1 MVSNTKPLQNKISA
15 DVLRKICL
23 DEGVDDVGFVEI
35 ERKALGV
42 VNEEA
47 LALYPKT
54 KTIISICIRT
64 NPENV
69 QGVSRSLA
77 NEEFHKTYDEL
88 SIHARKIVKRLN
100 EVGVRAVSCHPT
112 FPMDTDRWAG
122 KIWEISHK
130 PIAEQAGI
138 GKIGINR
145 NVLHPKFGTHIL
157 LDSILID
164 SELDKYDKPLD
175 NDPCV
180 SCILC
185 VAACPVGAI
194 DVKKGL
200 DFNACMTHN
209 YRDFMGGF
217 EDWVENIVESKNV
230 KEFRKK
236 SGDDENVSKWQSL
249 SFGPQYKAAYCVS
262 VCPAGDNLIGMYN
275 DNRGDWF
282 NQIVK
287 PLKNKKEPVYVG
299 KDTRAEEHARKNRN
313 KQIKFVRNVQH
324 PKSINGFLSGS
335 RVSFEPKHAR
345 GVDMTVHFQFNGI
358 QTRKATIKIANELI
372 DVKEEHVGKADLTII
387 TDSKTWLKMVNKE
400 TSFVSN
406 LLSILSGKVKVQG
419 KLKLLKQFQNCFVG
433 Q

>member
-1 MVSNTKPLQNKISA
+1 MVSTSALQNIISSK
-15 DVLRKICL
+15 VLKKICI

-35 ERKALGV
+35 ERRALGSV
-42 VNEEA
+42 KDEV

-54 KTIISICIRT
+54 KTIISICIST

-69 QGVSRSLA
+69 QSLSRSLA

-88 SIHARKIVKRLN
+88 SIHARRIVKRLN
-100 EVGVRAVSCHPT
+100 EIGIRAVSCHPT

-138 GKIGINR
+138 GKMGINR
-145 NVLHPKFGTHIL
+145 MVLHPKFGTHIL

-164 SELDKYDKPLD
+164 SELDQYGQPLD
-175 NDPCV
+175 YDPCV
-180 SCILC
+180 SCHLC

-194 DVKKGL
+194 NAKKGL

-217 EDWVENIVESKNV
+217 EDWVENIVSSKNV

-262 VCPAGDNLIGMYN
+262 VCPAGKDLIGIYE
-275 DNRGDWF
+275 DDSRSWVK
-282 NQIVK
+282 QIVK
-287 PLKNKKEPVYVG
+287 PLKDKKEPVYVG
-299 KDTRAEEHARKNRN
+299 KNTRAEEHARKNKN
-313 KQIKFVRNVQH
+313 KQIRYVKNVQH
-324 PKSINGFLSGS
+324 PKTINGFLSGS

-345 GVDMTVHFQFNGI
+345 GVDMTVHFQFNG
-358 QTRKATIKIANELI
+358 QETTKATIKIADESI
-372 DVKEEHVGKADLTII
+372 DVKEGHMGKADLTIT
-387 TDSKTWLKMVNKE
+387 TDSEIWIKIVNKE
-400 TSFVSN
+400 ISFVSN

-433 Q
+433 

>member
-1 MVSNTKPLQNKISA
+1 MVSEATLQNIISS
-15 DVLRKICL
+15 DVLKKICL
-23 DEGVDDVGFVEI
+23 EEGVDDVGFVEI
-35 ERKALGV
+35 ERPALGSV
-42 VNEEA
+42 KEEV
-47 LALYPKT
+47 LSLYPKT

-69 QGVSRSLA
+69 QGTSRSLA

-88 SIHARKIVKRLN
+88 SINARKIVRRLN
-100 EVGVRAVSCHPT
+100 EIGIRAVSCHPT

-164 SELDKYDKPLD
+164 SELDKYGKPLEY
-175 NDPCV
+175 DPCV
-180 SCILC
+180 SCLLC

-194 DVKKGL
+194 DVRKGL

-217 EDWVENIVESKNV
+217 EDWVENIVEAKNV

-262 VCPAGDNLIGMYN
+262 VCPAGDNLIGMYKN
-275 DNRGDWF
+275 NRGDWF

-313 KQIKFVRNVQH
+313 KQIKIVRNVQH
-324 PKSINGFLSGS
+324 PKTINGFLSGS
-335 RVSFEPKHAR
+335 RFSFEPKHAR
-345 GVDMTVHFQFNGI
+345 GVDMTVHFQFNGT

-387 TDSKTWLKMVNKE
+387 TDSDTWIKIVNKE
-400 TSFVSN
+400 TSFISN

-419 KLKLLKQFQNCFVG
+419 KLKLLKQFQGCFVG

>member
-1 MVSNTKPLQNKISA
+1 MVSEATLQNIISS
-15 DVLRKICL
+15 DVLKKICI

-35 ERKALGV
+35 DRRALGSV
-42 VNEEA
+42 KDEV

-54 KTIISICIRT
+54 KTIISVCIRT

-69 QGVSRSLA
+69 QGTSRSLA

-100 EVGVRAVSCHPT
+100 KIGIRAVSCHPT

-138 GKIGINR
+138 GKMGINR
-145 NVLHPKFGTHIL
+145 MVLHPKFGTHIL

-164 SELDKYDKPLD
+164 SELDQYGKPLD
-175 NDPCV
+175 YDPCV
-180 SCILC
+180 NCHLC

-194 DVKKGL
+194 NAKKGL

-217 EDWVENIVESKNV
+217 EDWVENIVSSKNV

-236 SGDDENVSKWQSL
+236 SGDDENISKWQSL

-262 VCPAGDNLIGMYN
+262 VCPAGNDLIGIYEN
-275 DNRGDWF
+275 DRRSWVKE
-282 NQIVK
+282 IVK
-287 PLKNKKEPVYVG
+287 PLKDKKEPVYVG
-299 KDTRAEEHARKNRN
+299 KNTRAEEHARKNKN
-313 KQIKFVRNVQH
+313 KQIKHVKNVQH
-324 PKSINGFLSGS
+324 PKTINGFLSGS

-345 GVDMTVHFQFNGI
+345 GVDMTVHFQFNGEEN
-358 QTRKATIKIANELI
+358 TKATIKISNELI
-372 DVKEEHVGKADLTII
+372 DVKEEHVGNPDISITAD
-387 TDSKTWLKMVNKE
+387 SETWIKIVNKE
-400 TSFVSN
+400 TSFFSN
-406 LLSILSGKVKVQG
+406 LLSMLSGKVKVQG

>member
-1 MVSNTKPLQNKISA
+1 MVSESALQNQISSDA
-15 DVLRKICL
+15 IRKICL
-23 DEGVDDVGFVEI
+23 DEGIDDVGFVEI
-35 ERKALGV
+35 ERKALGSV
-42 VNEEA
+42 KQEV

-69 QGVSRSLA
+69 QGTSRSLA

-88 SIHARKIVKRLN
+88 SIHARKIVRRLN
-100 EVGVRAVSCHPT
+100 EIGIRGVSCHPT

-145 NVLHPKFGTHIL
+145 MVLHQKFGTHIL

-164 SELDKYDKPLD
+164 SELDEYGKPLD
-175 NDPCV
+175 YDPCV
-180 SCILC
+180 SCHLC

-194 DVKKGL
+194 DAKKGL

-217 EDWVENIVESKNV
+217 EDWVENIVSSKNV
-230 KEFRKK
+230 KEFREK

-262 VCPAGDNLIGMYN
+262 VCPAGKDLIGIYEN
-275 DNRGDWF
+275 DRRDWVKS
-282 NQIVK
+282 IVK
-287 PLKNKKEPVYVG
+287 PLKDKKEPVYVG
-299 KDTRAEEHARKNRN
+299 KNTRAEEHAGKNRN
-313 KQIKFVRNVQH
+313 KEIKIVRNVQH

-345 GVDMTVHFQFNGI
+345 GVNMTVHFQFNGDQPI
-358 QTRKATIKIANELI
+358 KATIIIADELI
-372 DVKEEHVGKADLTII
+372 DVKDEHVGKADLTII
-387 TDSKTWLKMVNKE
+387 TDPEIWIKMVNKE
-400 TSFVSN
+400 TSSADN
-406 LLSILSGKVKVQG
+406 MQAITSGLVEIHG
-419 KLKLLKQFQNCFVG
+419 DLKLLKQFQNCFVG

>member
-1 MVSNTKPLQNKISA
+1 MVSNITLQNQFSS
-15 DVLRKICL
+15 DVIRKICL
-23 DEGVDDVGFVEI
+23 DEGADDAGFVEVN
-35 ERKALGV
+35 RKALGSV
-42 VNEEA
+42 QQEV
-47 LALYPKT
+47 LSLYPKT
-54 KTIISICIRT
+54 KTIISLCIRT

-69 QGVSRSLA
+69 QGTSRSLA

-88 SIHARKIVKRLN
+88 SILARKIVRRLN
-100 EVGVRAVSCHPT
+100 EVGIRAMSCHPT

-145 NVLHPKFGTHIL
+145 MVLHQKFGTHIL

-164 SELDKYDKPLD
+164 SELDTYGKPLD
-175 NDPCV
+175 YDPCV
-180 SCILC
+180 SCHLC

-194 DVKKGL
+194 NAKKGL

-217 EDWVENIVESKNV
+217 EDWVENIVSAKNV

-262 VCPAGDNLIGMYN
+262 VCPAGKDLIGIYEN
-275 DNRGDWF
+275 DKRNWVK
-282 NQIVK
+282 QIVK
-287 PLKNKKEPVYVG
+287 PLKDKNEPVYVG
-299 KDTRAEEHARKNRN
+299 KNTRAEEHARKNRN
-313 KQIKFVRNVQH
+313 KEIKIVTNVQH

-345 GVDMTVHFQFNGI
+345 GVNLTVHFQFNGA
-358 QTRKATIKIANELI
+358 QTRKATIKIENELI
-372 DVKEEHVGKADLTII
+372 DVKEEHVGQADLSII
-387 TDSKTWLKMVNKE
+387 TDSQTWIKMVNKE

-406 LLSILSGKVKVQG
+406 LISILSGRVKVNG

>member
-1 MVSNTKPLQNKISA
+1 MVSEATLQNLISS
-15 DVLRKICL
+15 DVLRKICI

-35 ERKALGV
+35 ERKALGSV
-42 VNEEA
+42 KEEV
-47 LALYPKT
+47 LSLYPKT

-88 SIHARKIVKRLN
+88 SIRARKIVRRLN
-100 EVGVRAVSCHPT
+100 EIGIRAVSCHPT

-145 NVLHPKFGTHIL
+145 MVLHQKFGTHIL

-164 SELDKYDKPLD
+164 TELDQYGEPLD

-180 SCILC
+180 SCHLC

-194 DVKKGL
+194 DAKKGL

-217 EDWVENIVESKNV
+217 EDWVENIVSSKNI

-262 VCPAGDNLIGMYN
+262 VCPAGSDLIGIYEN
-275 DNRGDWF
+275 DRRSWVK
-282 NQIVK
+282 QIVK
-287 PLKNKKEPVYVG
+287 PLKDKKEPVYVG
-299 KDTRAEEHARKNRN
+299 KNTRAEEHARKNRN
-313 KQIKFVRNVQH
+313 KEVKNVINVQH

-345 GVDMTVHFQFNGI
+345 GVNITVHFQFNDA
-358 QTRKATIKIANELI
+358 QNTKATIKIENETI
-372 DVKEEHVGKADLTII
+372 DVKEEHVGKADLTIN
-387 TDSKTWLKMVNKE
+387 TDSKTWIKIVNKE
-400 TSFVSN
+400 TSFISN
-406 LLSILSGKVKVQG
+406 LFSILSGKVKIQG
-419 KLKLLKQFQNCFVG
+419 KLKLLKQFQGCFVG

>member
-1 MVSNTKPLQNKISA
+1 MVSESTLQSQISS
-15 DVLRKICL
+15 DILRKICL

-35 ERKALGV
+35 ERRALGSV
-42 VNEEA
+42 KEEV
-47 LALYPKT
+47 LTLYPKT
-54 KTIISICIRT
+54 KTIISICIST

-69 QGVSRSLA
+69 QGTSRSLA

-88 SIHARKIVKRLN
+88 SIHARKIVRRLN
-100 EVGVRAVSCHPT
+100 EIGIRAVSCHPT
-112 FPMDTDRWAG
+112 FPMNTDRWAG
-122 KIWEISHK
+122 KIWEINHK

-145 NVLHPKFGTHIL
+145 MVLHQKFGTHIL

-164 SELDKYDKPLD
+164 SELDKYGKPLD
-175 NDPCV
+175 YDPCV
-180 SCILC
+180 SCHLC
-185 VAACPVGAI
+185 VATCPVGAI
-194 DVKKGL
+194 DAKKGL

-217 EDWVENIVESKNV
+217 EDWVENIVSSKNV

-262 VCPAGDNLIGMYN
+262 VCPAGDDLIGIYEK
-275 DNRGDWF
+275 NRRGWIK
-282 NQIVK
+282 QIVK
-287 PLKNKKEPVYVG
+287 PLKDKKEPVYVG

-313 KQIKFVRNVQH
+313 KKIKIVTNVQH

-345 GVDMTVHFQFNGI
+345 GANLTVHFQFNGVE
-358 QTRKATIKIANELI
+358 TTKATIKIANETI
-372 DVKEEHVGKADLTII
+372 DVKEEHVGKADLAII
-387 TDSKTWLKMVNKE
+387 TDSETWIKMINKE

>member
-1 MVSNTKPLQNKISA
+1 MVSNTKPLQSQVSS

-35 ERKALGV
+35 NRKALGSV
-42 VNEEA
+42 KEEV

-69 QGVSRSLA
+69 QGTSRSLA

-88 SIHARKIVKRLN
+88 SIHARKIVRRLN
-100 EVGVRAVSCHPT
+100 EIGIRAVSCHPT

-138 GKIGINR
+138 GKKGINR

-164 SELDKYDKPLD
+164 SELDKYGKPLD
-175 NDPCV
+175 YDPCV
-180 SCILC
+180 SCYLC

-194 DVKKGL
+194 DAKKGL

-217 EDWVENIVESKNV
+217 EDWVEKIVSSKNV

-262 VCPAGDNLIGMYN
+262 VCPAGKDLFGIYEN
-275 DNRGDWF
+275 DRRDWVKS
-282 NQIVK
+282 IVK
-287 PLKNKKEPVYVG
+287 PLKDKQEQVYVG
-299 KDTRAEEHARKNRN
+299 KNTRAEEHARKNRN
-313 KQIKFVRNVQH
+313 KEIKIVTNVQH

-335 RVSFEPKHAR
+335 RVSFEQKHAR
-345 GVDMTVHFQFNGI
+345 GINMTVHFEFNGK
-358 QTRKATIKIANELI
+358 QDTKATIIIVNETI
-372 DVKEEHVGKADLTII
+372 DVKEGHVGKADLAII
-387 TDSKTWLKMVNKE
+387 TDSEIWIKMVNKE
-400 TSFVSN
+400 TSPDDDMQV
-406 LLSILSGKVKVQG
+406 ITSGKVKVQG
-419 KLKLLKQFQNCFVG
+419 ELNLLKQFQNCLVG

>member
-1 MVSNTKPLQNKISA
+1 MVSDATLQNIISS
-15 DVLRKICL
+15 DILRKICL
-23 DEGVDDVGFVEI
+23 DEGVDDAGFVEI
-35 ERKALGV
+35 EREALGSIK
-42 VNEEA
+42 EEV

-69 QGVSRSLA
+69 QGTSRSLA

-100 EVGVRAVSCHPT
+100 EIGIRAVSCHPT

-138 GKIGINR
+138 GKMGINR
-145 NVLHPKFGTHIL
+145 MVLHPKFGTHIL

-164 SELDKYDKPLD
+164 SELDQYGKLLEY
-175 NDPCV
+175 DPCV
-180 SCILC
+180 SCHLC

-194 DVKKGL
+194 NAKKGL

-217 EDWVENIVESKNV
+217 EDWVENIVSSKNV
-230 KEFRKK
+230 KEFRRK

-262 VCPAGDNLIGMYN
+262 VCPAGKDLIGIYEN
-275 DNRGDWF
+275 DSRSWVK
-282 NQIVK
+282 QIVK
-287 PLKNKKEPVYVG
+287 PLKDKKEPVYVG
-299 KDTRAEEHARKNRN
+299 KSTRAEEHARKNKN
-313 KQIKFVRNVQH
+313 KQIKFVKNVQH
-324 PKSINGFLSGS
+324 PKTINGFLSGS
-335 RVSFEPKHAR
+335 RVSFEQKHAR
-345 GVDMTVHFQFNGI
+345 GVNLTVHFQFNGVE
-358 QTRKATIKIANELI
+358 TTKATIKIANEMI
-372 DVKEEHVGKADLTII
+372 DVKNEHVGESDLSII
-387 TDSKTWLKMVNKE
+387 TDSETWIKMINKE

-406 LLSILSGKVKVQG
+406 LFSILSGKVKVQG

>member
-1 MVSNTKPLQNKISA
+1 MVSTAELQNIISS
-15 DVLRKICL
+15 DELKKICI

-35 ERKALGV
+35 ERRALGSV
-42 VNEEA
+42 KDEV

-69 QGVSRSLA
+69 QGLSRSLA

-100 EVGVRAVSCHPT
+100 EIGIRAVSCHPT

-138 GKIGINR
+138 GKMGINR
-145 NVLHPKFGTHIL
+145 MVLHPKFGTHIL

-164 SELDKYDKPLD
+164 SELDQYGKPLD
-175 NDPCV
+175 YDPCV
-180 SCILC
+180 RCHLC

-194 DVKKGL
+194 NAKKGL

-217 EDWVENIVESKNV
+217 EDWVENIVSSKNV

-262 VCPAGDNLIGMYN
+262 VCPAGKDLIGIYEN
-275 DNRGDWF
+275 DSRSWVK
-282 NQIVK
+282 QIVK
-287 PLKNKKEPVYVG
+287 PLKDKKEPVYVG
-299 KDTRAEEHARKNRN
+299 KNTRAEEHARKNKN
-313 KQIKFVRNVQH
+313 KQIKIVKNVQH
-324 PKSINGFLSGS
+324 PKTINGFLSGS

-345 GVDMTVHFQFNGI
+345 GVDMTVHFQFNGEE
-358 QTRKATIKIANELI
+358 TTKKATIKIVNELI
-372 DVKEEHVGKADLTII
+372 DVKEDHVGKADLTII
-387 TDSKTWLKMVNKE
+387 TDSETWIKIVNKE

>member
-1 MVSNTKPLQNKISA
+1 MVSDSILQNKISS
-15 DVLRKICL
+15 DIIRKICL
-23 DEGVDDVGFVEI
+23 EMGVDDVGFVEI
-35 ERKALGV
+35 ERVALGSV
-42 VNEEA
+42 QQEV
-47 LALYPKT
+47 LSIYPKT

-88 SIHARKIVKRLN
+88 SINARKIVRRLN
-100 EVGVRAVSCHPT
+100 EIGIRALSCHPT

-145 NVLHPKFGTHIL
+145 MVLHPKFGTHIL

-164 SELDKYDKPLD
+164 SELDTYGKPLD
-175 NDPCV
+175 SDPCI
-180 SCILC
+180 SCRLC
-185 VAACPVGAI
+185 VSACPVGAI
-194 DVKKGL
+194 DAKKGI

-217 EDWVENIVESKNV
+217 EDWVENIVSSKNV

-262 VCPAGDNLIGMYN
+262 VCPAGTDLIGIFDN
-275 DNRGDWF
+275 DKPSWVK
-282 NQIVK
+282 QIVK
-287 PLKNKKEPVYVG
+287 PLKDKKEPVYVG
-299 KDTRAEEHARKNRN
+299 ENTRAEEFARKNSN
-313 KQIKFVRNVQH
+313 KEIKIVKNVQH

-345 GVDMTVHFQFNGI
+345 GVNLTVHFQFNGS
-358 QTRKATIKIANELI
+358 QTRKATIKIENGLI
-372 DVKEEHVGKADLTII
+372 DVAEDHVGKADLTIS
-387 TDSKTWLKMVNKE
+387 TDSETWLKIVNKE

-406 LLSILSGKVKVQG
+406 LISILSGRVKVNG

>member
-1 MVSNTKPLQNKISA
+1 MVSESKLQNQFFS
-15 DVLRKICL
+15 DVIRKICL
-23 DEGVDDVGFVEI
+23 DEGADDVGFVEI
-35 ERKALGV
+35 ERKALDSV
-42 VNEEA
+42 KEEV

-69 QGVSRSLA
+69 QSTSRSLA

-88 SIHARKIVKRLN
+88 SINARKIVRRLN
-100 EVGVRAVSCHPT
+100 EIGIRAVSCHPT

-138 GKIGINR
+138 GKMGINR
-145 NVLHPKFGTHIL
+145 MVLHEKFGTHIL

-164 SELDKYDKPLD
+164 SELDQYGKPLD
-175 NDPCV
+175 YDPCV
-180 SCILC
+180 SCHLC
-185 VAACPVGAI
+185 VLACPVGAI
-194 DVKKGL
+194 SAKKGI

-217 EDWVENIVESKNV
+217 EDWVENIVSSKNI
-230 KEFRKK
+230 KEFREK

-262 VCPAGDNLIGMYN
+262 VYPAGKDLIGIYK
-275 DNRGDWF
+275 DDRRDWVK
-282 NQIVK
+282 QIVNPLTDK
-287 PLKNKKEPVYVG
+287 PEPVYVG
-299 KDTRAEEHARKNRN
+299 KDTRAEEHARKNQN
-313 KQIKFVRNVQH
+313 KEIKIVTNVQH

-335 RVSFEPKHAR
+335 RVSFEPKHAK
-345 GVDMTVHFQFNGI
+345 GVNMTVHFEFNGK
-358 QTRKATIKIANELI
+358 QAAKATIIIANEII
-372 DVKEEHVGKADLTII
+372 DVKDEHVGKADLSII
-387 TDSKTWLKMVNKE
+387 TDSEIWIKMVNKE
-400 TSFVSN
+400 TSSADN
-406 LLSILSGKVKVQG
+406 MQAITSGKVKIQG
-419 KLKLLKQFQNCFVG
+419 DLELLQQFQNCFVG